1 MVYDYCIFG
10 GGLAGLSLADK
21 LLAKNCSVILID
33 PKGIAGGA
41 SGASLGLVNPATG
54 RFANKSWRAEPCYE
68 AILATLE
75 YVQSHSNS
83 SFFNK
88 NGVIRPAMDEQIAQR
103 MKENYNAAHWNEDWC
118 IWLSRQEI
126 NERFPG
132 LACVEG
138 GVWLPVGLSV
148 KMSAFLECYFEQ
160 LKKLDLD
167 HRLGNIYS
175 YTFENS
181 NWNISLETQ
190 ELIKAKEIIITAG
203 IESKSFDGWDSLP
216 LIPVKG
222 QLAVFKSKHGFPYSS
237 SVSALGYYS
246 AMDNEHFV
254 AGSTYEHKFETPDT
268 DEYGTE
274 YLTKRLKRVL
284 PHFAET
290 AILKSQWAGIRAS
303 TPDRMP
309 VLGRHQEIENI
320 SVFAG
325 LGSKGMLYSSYLA
338 DLFCDFLLEG
348 TPLPVEVSITRFS

>member
-21 LLAKNCSVILID
+21 LIAKDCSVILID

-41 SGASLGLVNPATG
+41 SGAPLGLVNPATG
-54 RFANKSWRAEPCYE
+54 RFANKSWRAEACYE

-75 YVQSHSNS
+75 HIQSHSNA
-83 SFFNK
+83 SFFKK
-88 NGVIRPAMDEQIAQR
+88 NGVIRPAMDEKIAQR
-103 MKENYNAAHWNEDWC
+103 MRENYDVTHWDKDWC
-118 IWLSRQEI
+118 TWLSKKKI

-138 GVWLPVGLSV
+138 GVWLPIGLSV
-148 KMSAFLECYFEQ
+148 KMSAFLECYFDQ
-160 LKKLDLD
+160 LKQLNLDYCFES
-167 HRLGNIYS
+167 IYS
-175 YTFENS
+175 YTFTS
-181 NWNISLETQ
+181 SHWDIILETK
-190 ELIKAKEIIITAG
+190 ESIKAKEIIITAG
-203 IESKSFDGWDSLP
+203 IKSKSFDGWDSLP

-222 QLAVFKSKHGFPYSS
+222 QLAVFESKHGFPYSS

-246 AMDNEHFV
+246 AMDDKHFV
-254 AGSTYEHKFETPDT
+254 AGSTYEHKFQTPDT

-274 YLTKRLKRVL
+274 YLTKRLKKVL
-284 PHFAET
+284 PDFAET
-290 AILKSQWAGIRAS
+290 ATLKSQWAGIRAS

-309 VLGRHQEIENI
+309 ILGRHPEIENI

-338 DLFCDFLLEG
+338 DLFCDFLVEK
-348 TPLPVEVSITRFS
+348 TVLPVEVSITRFS